1 MMFII
6 LENPNNDVES
16 SLPSPNGSLLSQVQY
31 KTSLP
36 TAHLENCFLIVVS
49 GVTPTRKCDFSA
61 YKTVCFETFYYKT
74 RVKQYNTIT

>member
-1 MMFII
+1 MMLKAACLLLMEAFYHRYNI
-6 LENPNNDVES
+6 L
-16 SLPSPNGSLLSQVQY
+16 
-31 KTSLP
+31 TSLP

-61 YKTVCFETFYYKT
+61 YKTVCFETFYYKI